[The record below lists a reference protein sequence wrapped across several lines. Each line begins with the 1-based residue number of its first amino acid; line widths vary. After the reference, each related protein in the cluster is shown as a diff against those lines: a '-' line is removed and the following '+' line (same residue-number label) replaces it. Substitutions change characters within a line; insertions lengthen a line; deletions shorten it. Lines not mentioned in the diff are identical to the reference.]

1 MGARKIENFQ
11 EDRNKRGGEDKIDW
25 LEYEDIE
32 ERDRRMYKEKR
43 WEKIR
48 GSRYN
53 KWYKYVK
60 GEGILEYLKK
70 GCKEEK
76 WKRIIRYR
84 MRNGMR
90 EGLYW
95 KEE

>member
-1 MGARKIENFQ
+1 MRK
-11 EDRNKRGGEDKIDW
+11 DK
-25 LEYEDIE
+25 
-32 ERDRRMYKEKR
+32 
-43 WEKIR
+43 

-90 EGLYW
+90 EGLY
-95 KEE
+95 